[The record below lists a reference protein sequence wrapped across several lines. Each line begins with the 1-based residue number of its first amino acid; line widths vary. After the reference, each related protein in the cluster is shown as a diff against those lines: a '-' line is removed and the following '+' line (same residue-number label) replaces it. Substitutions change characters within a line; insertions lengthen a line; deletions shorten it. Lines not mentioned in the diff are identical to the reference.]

1 MRSVADD
8 PHTGKA
14 PVRRQLSGR
23 HTHRGA
29 RCQNL
34 FHHPTGINPS
44 TTAAPRAW
52 GPGSPTACRNLGP
65 THYDRRVYS
74 SLRRAPGRGRGPPK
88 EAVALIKRIRHPPE
102 DTPPN
107 RCRGHPECAIEA
119 FPPEAGFAS
128 RSSRY
133 CSRAAV
139 FSVGEAAQLVRIV
152 LIAPHRPASRGFSAA
167 PSLFAGSC
175 ESARVEE

>member
-1 MRSVADD
+1 MCFFIALARSPMRSRAAECMNRRECVRPKSMLSCGGGDLLQFSMKD
-8 PHTGKA
+8 TGF
-14 PVRRQLSGR
+14 VL
-23 HTHRGA
+23 H
-29 RCQNL
+29 
-34 FHHPTGINPS
+34 F
-44 TTAAPRAW
+44 
-52 GPGSPTACRNLGP
+52 
-65 THYDRRVYS
+65 DRRVYS

-88 EAVALIKRIRHPPE
+88 EAVALIKRIPTHTRG
-102 DTPPN
+102 TPQIAAEG
-107 RCRGHPECAIEA
+107 RLAARSC
-119 FPPEAGFAS
+119 GFAP